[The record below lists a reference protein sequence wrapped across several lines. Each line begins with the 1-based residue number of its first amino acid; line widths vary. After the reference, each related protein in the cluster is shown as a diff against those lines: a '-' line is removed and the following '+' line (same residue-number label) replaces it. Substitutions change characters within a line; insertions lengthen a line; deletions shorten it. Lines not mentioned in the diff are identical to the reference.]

1 MLRTLQIMGIFGR
14 GKEKNSIQVYMKKLQ
29 EYQRAEAEI
38 LLDMGAMGFEKDDMN
53 LTLECLKKSLKI
65 YQELG
70 DAEKEAS
77 ILDIIGDI
85 YIQMDDKQNALKYY
99 GDCSDLYSSMDSP
112 NEKDIQDKI
121 AKIDAMEEFK
131 EQSEKDELGKQ
142 IPAEGGGEDVDYFE
156 EYGKIFGNL
165 DEVIK
170 LLEES
175 NVYGS
180 YLDGVGSL
188 EHLQES
194 YILSREIGDKKSE
207 ALLLLILG
215 DFFLKDNKPK
225 KSMKCFYKALNMFL
239 EASDEK
245 GEAISRLLIGT
256 NCFILG
262 DMEDSTFNYR
272 ESIEIFRKLK
282 DQNAESMAIDIINKL
297 SE

>member
-1 MLRTLQIMGIFGR
+1 MLRSLQIMGIFGR
-14 GKEKNSIQVYMKKLQ
+14 RKEKNPLQVYTEKLQ
-29 EYQRAEAEI
+29 KHQRAEAEI
-38 LLDMGAMGFEKDDMN
+38 LLDMGAMAFEEDNME
-53 LTLECLKKSLKI
+53 LALECLEKSLKI

-85 YIQMDDKQNALKYY
+85 YYQMDDMQNALKYY
-99 GDCSDLYSSMDSP
+99 KDCSELYSSMEYP
-112 NEKDIQDKI
+112 NEAEINEKMANIK
-121 AKIDAMEEFK
+121 AMDEVE
-131 EQSEKDELGKQ
+131 EQSNEEDESESDE
-142 IPAEGGGEDVDYFE
+142 ITAESETDYFE
-156 EYGKIFGNL
+156 EYDKIFGSL
-165 DEVIK
+165 DEAIK

-180 YLDGVGSL
+180 YLDGEGSR

-215 DFFLKDNKPK
+215 DLFLKDNKPK
-225 KSMKCFYKALNMFL
+225 KSMKCIYNALNVFS
-239 EASDEK
+239 EIGNEK

-256 NCFILG
+256 VCFILG
-262 DMEDSTFNYR
+262 DIEDSTFNYK
-272 ESIEIFRKLK
+272 EAIKIFRRLK
-282 DQNAESMAIDIINKL
+282 DEDAEAMAIALMNNL